1 VSPLPERLIDRWR
14 DGCGDADPEYGMLY
28 WHILLGGD
36 PEMRMTAQ
44 DAQSRVSHFSGLH
57 LTPLQWLHLTVLTAG
72 PADQIS
78 EHARSEML
86 ARARSYLA
94 GTGSITVEFGRVFYH
109 QEAIVLTAHPAE
121 ALQPIREAAQ
131 RATRAVTGHSGA
143 NGRSSPQW
151 APHVT
156 LCYSTRLQPA
166 QPIIAALG
174 ERLPSCQIAIDTLSL
189 VVQQGAEWLWNW
201 KPVGTVSLLGSSPTR
216 LAGTARGT

>member
-14 DGCGDADPEYGMLY
+14 DGYGDADPEYGTLY

-36 PEMRMTAQ
+36 PELRVTAQ
-44 DAQSRVSHFSGLH
+44 AAQSRVSQFPGLH
-57 LTPLQWLHLTVLTAG
+57 LTPLQWLHLTVLAAG
-72 PADQIS
+72 PSDQIS
-78 EHARSEML
+78 AHARSEML
-86 ARARSYLA
+86 ARAGSYLG

-109 QEAIVLTAHPAE
+109 QEAIVLMAHPSE
-121 ALQPIREAAQ
+121 ALLPIREAAE
-131 RATRAVTGHSGA
+131 RATRTVTGHSGA
-143 NGRSSPQW
+143 NGRSSAQW

-156 LCYSTRLQPA
+156 LCYSTSVQPA

-201 KPVGTVSLLGSSPTR
+201 TPVGTVSLLGSSPTR
-216 LAGTARGT
+216 LTGTAKET